1 MAFNAHDIQV
11 CLSQILKLFSETC
24 ITYSLK
30 HPILSFSILCLF
42 LLYISFP
49 LVFWVLV
56 YSFPLVVCTS
66 VILSLSFNIG
76 NVKKHKDA
84 PHDYADEKRTFARVH
99 SVRRR
104 RAKEIREVEDKNA
117 VSSTNFN
124 QNMVDKNT
132 LIEENSPKEIR
143 EVVDCSRVNST
154 KSSSYSTSQSS
165 KQDGFN
171 ESGDLSSKDG
181 YIIIINKA
189 TQGNEEDDYQKNK
202 MDVGISDMERN
213 KRLESLIARRR
224 SRKLLNVEV
233 RRALMSKDRN
243 DHKISSIVI
252 PENNNTSRL
261 LIPSNSAIG
270 GSPISP
276 SPGSAPSVLIPMRN
290 PFDIPYDPQEEKP
303 DLTGD
308 SFEQEFTSGSNSK
321 DMMFCRHES
330 FSLGS
335 FLPGEHNQDLKE
347 ASSSVHVSRFSL
359 RTSSSLGYQ
368 FDAKPA
374 VFGCDRENTS
384 IMEHDPYEPSE
395 SKPTTA
401 SPQDDHIKEIIQAHE
416 NSIRNDDI
424 DEVLQRRPTP
434 EDDTSRSPTSSE
446 EDAPVFKIDREAIL
460 KSLSSIARRN
470 TLQEETENNNNSNI
484 NNEQIGEELNRLK
497 DRFCYTGKTTGR
509 HTVSY
514 SIASDLQVEVS
525 EVSSPPLTIDE
536 NLSYL
541 DYYDEDNNSTYDEY
555 SWAGESHFDL
565 SQVDDYKKGSVQV
578 GEVSNQDTALSD
590 EQNCDHPWCVIAEFP
605 DSCQTNRATTLDE
618 KIDKTLQRSL
628 SLLDHT
634 SEELSH
640 EFNKSDKNLNT
651 LDAINRSKTVLDN
664 NTNQIKESETIEL
677 NTDDQQVEQLHE
689 CHDMEQPAATSTN
702 SYDDSEERLE
712 VEHLEMIMS
721 LAVVEDQI
729 SLESAQQGQ
738 GEQGTSAEASITLVA
753 LGSNVHVG
761 QSNLIPYAA
770 FEHVP
775 SSLPSPKSV
784 LHQTCSVASFD
795 HYVDDEVH
803 QFNAHTAQVSSP
815 IARQNSTAFTEHSA
829 ALPSCSREESK
840 DFEESPQLSKTSTT
854 EADTVSVEP
863 EEDTCA
869 SLKVPS
875 FHEASTQP
883 TEETSYTSFNIDDEA
898 HSNNLLTAFNDS
910 NHALST
916 QQELPNRQE
925 TVIGE
930 STEDDTN
937 VSSSDEGRTENSI
950 LQHEH
955 NLDNP
960 KDQERRANSR
970 SKCFDETQDEVLN
983 SGTNEAPILELL
995 GQLQDKF

>member
-66 VILSLSFNIG
+66 LILSLSFNIG
-76 NVKKHKDA
+76 NVKRHKDA
-84 PHDYADEKRTFARVH
+84 PHDYADKKKTFARVH

-165 KQDGFN
+165 KQDGFD
-171 ESGDLSSKDG
+171 ESGYLSSKDG
-181 YIIIINKA
+181 YIIINNKA

-233 RRALMSKDRN
+233 RRALMSKARN

-252 PENNNTSRL
+252 PKNNNTCRL

-308 SFEQEFTSGSNSK
+308 TFEQEFTSGSNSK

-330 FSLGS
+330 FSLGP

-368 FDAKPA
+368 FNAKPA
-374 VFGCDRENTS
+374 VIGCDRENT
-384 IMEHDPYEPSE
+384 MEHDPYEPSE

-401 SPQDDHIKEIIQAHE
+401 SPQDDHVKEIIQVHE
-416 NSIRNDDI
+416 NGIRNDDT

-434 EDDTSRSPTSSE
+434 EDDTSRSRTSSE

-460 KSLSSIARRN
+460 KSLSSMARRN

-497 DRFCYTGKTTGR
+497 DRFCYTVKTTGR

-525 EVSSPPLTIDE
+525 EVSTPPLTIDE

-565 SQVDDYKKGSVQV
+565 SQVDDYKKRSVQV
-578 GEVSNQDTALSD
+578 GELSNQDTALSD
-590 EQNCDHPWCVIAEFP
+590 EKNCDHPWCVIAEFP

-628 SLLDHT
+628 SLLDHI

-640 EFNKSDKNLNT
+640 EFNKNLNT
-651 LDAINRSKTVLDN
+651 LDAVNRLRTVPDN
-664 NTNQIKESETIEL
+664 NTNQIEESETIEL

-689 CHDMEQPAATSTN
+689 CHDMEQPAAASTN

-721 LAVVEDQI
+721 LAVIEDQI
-729 SLESAQQGQ
+729 SLESARHGQ
-738 GEQGTSAEASITLVA
+738 GEQSTSAEASITRVA

-770 FEHVP
+770 FELVP

-829 ALPSCSREESK
+829 ALPSCSTEESK
-840 DFEESPQLSKTSTT
+840 DFEESPQPSKTSTT
-854 EADTVSVEP
+854 EADTVESPKQHEFCENSVEP
-863 EEDTCA
+863 KEDTCA

-875 FHEASTQP
+875 SHEASTQP
-883 TEETSYTSFNIDDEA
+883 TEETSYTSFNIDDEV
-898 HSNNLLTAFNDS
+898 HSNNLLTAFSDS

-916 QQELPNRQE
+916 QHRSCPIVKRLSLENQPKMIVTYQAVTRVGPKFQSYNM
-925 TVIGE
+925 
-930 STEDDTN
+930 STTW
-937 VSSSDEGRTENSI
+937 TI
-950 LQHEH
+950 
-955 NLDNP
+955 P
-960 KDQERRANSR
+960 RANST

-995 GQLQDKF
+995 GQL